1 MYEYKAEVYNVVDGD
16 TVDVIVDL
24 GFKIYT
30 KQRIRLAG
38 IDTPERGQPGYAEA
52 TARLK
57 ELVLGKTFHLVT
69 TKQSKWGYFLGELL
83 DLSDMLEWNVSINKI
98 LLSEGLAKPYSGGTK
113 E

>member
-1 MYEYKAEVYNVVDGD
+1 MYKYKAEVYNVVDGD

-38 IDTPERGQPGYAEA
+38 IDTPERGQPGYTEA
-52 TARLK
+52 ADRLE
-57 ELVLGKTFHLVT
+57 ELILGKTVHLET
-69 TKQSKWGYFLGELL
+69 TKASKWGYFLGEIFQNG
-83 DLSDMLEWNVSINKI
+83 DFVSVNKMM
-98 LLSEGLAKPYSGGTK
+98 LSEGLAKPYSGGTK